1 MAQADTASGF
11 TPLSRTHLKRLK
23 MAVEVF
29 HDEEEKDLMN
39 QYGITSEAKTVF
51 HFQEHKYDRLEDAV
65 SYAKKLRVIEN
76 DN

>member
-1 MAQADTASGF
+1 MSAIM
-11 TPLSRTHLKRLK
+11 RK
-23 MAVEVF
+23 EVF
-29 HDEEEKDLMN
+29 HDEEEKELMN

-65 SYAKKLRVIEN
+65 SYAKKLHVIEN

>member
-1 MAQADTASGF
+1 
-11 TPLSRTHLKRLK
+11 

-29 HDEEEKDLMN
+29 HDEEEKELMN